1 MLTLNEKDR
10 VLLRGKKLFLLDM
23 DGTLYLG
30 EQLFPG
36 TLDFLRLV
44 RERGGDYR
52 YLTNNSSRSAD
63 HYVEKLG
70 RLGIAA
76 ETGDFCTSVDAAIAY
91 LRSHP
96 TPGEIY
102 VMGTASFRAQLRA
115 AGLPVTERVGEG
127 VSCLLLGYDTE
138 LNYRKLEDACLLLQR
153 PELTYLATNPDWVCP
168 TEWGYVPDCGS
179 VAWMLEKATG
189 RAPRFLGKPEPD
201 MVHAAVAQA
210 LFRPEE
216 TLMIGDRL
224 YTDIAAGVNAGV
236 DTLLVLSGE
245 STLEDIGEVQPR
257 FVLPDIRTLYDI
269 LK

>member
-1 MLTLNEKDR
+1 MFTLSDSDR
-10 VLLRGKKLFLLDM
+10 TLLRRKRLFLLDM

-30 EQLFPG
+30 ERLFPG
-36 TLDFLRLV
+36 ALEFLRLV

-52 YLTNNSSRSAD
+52 YLTNNSSRSAG

-76 ETGDFCTSVDAAIAY
+76 ETGDFCTSVDAAIDH
-91 LRSHP
+91 LRANP
-96 TPGEIY
+96 PEGEIY
-102 VMGTASFRAQLRA
+102 VMGTASFLSQLRA
-115 AGLPVTERVGEG
+115 AGLPVTEQPGER

-138 LNYRKLEDACLLLQR
+138 LTYRKLEDACLLLKR

-179 VAWMLEKATG
+179 VAWMLEKASG
-189 RAPRFLGKPEPD
+189 RRPRFLGKPEPD
-201 MVHAAVAQA
+201 MVRTAITRAGF
-210 LFRPEE
+210 LPEE

-245 STLEDIGEVQPR
+245 STLEDIAQVQPR
-257 FVLPDIRTLYDI
+257 FVLQDIRELYDI